1 MVSRRDGVS
10 YDLIIVGAG
19 PGGCMAARKAA
30 RDGLRVLIV
39 EKAKEAGTITRFCSR
54 LLRLGSGGFSSNK
67 PVTDIKMNRA
77 TCTVEIG
84 PPGEHIIHMNTLPDE
99 ASIPYAGEFAPVFN
113 ESWVAP
119 SGASFERDS
128 HGRDVDGF
136 VVDKEELLKGLLREA
151 AAAGCE
157 IRSGTKCI
165 EIEDTDDGVRLKV
178 KTYTGEETLRARR
191 AIVADGS
198 FSPLIEQLGFNEGRG
213 DGRGRIKFM
222 SFIFDRCDVPFKEN
236 RRLRC
241 TQPSLHSGF
250 LNFGPWPPGLWEI
263 SCSAPVANTVKLPDI
278 LKGFMTNSAFSH
290 WFGGATV
297 VGKQAC
303 NMDLR
308 RPVRDTA
315 RGNVICIGD
324 NAAYAETAI
333 KGALGCGYKAAEAT
347 TAALEGKDGNAQ
359 YIEYW
364 THAFNFFSPQYNKR
378 GRRLASIPSVL
389 DDNETDVL
397 YRWFKDSGIY
407 GLPADILP
415 DNRDRLSEELPGIAA
430 KFFGNETKSGG
441 AQAA

>member
-1 MVSRRDGVS
+1 VS

-30 RDGLRVLIV
+30 RDGLKVLIV
-39 EKAKEAGTITRFCSR
+39 EKAREAGTITRFCSR
-54 LLRLGSGGFSSNK
+54 LLRLGAGGFSSNK
-67 PVTDIKMNRA
+67 PVTDVKMNRA

-84 PPGEHIIHMNTLPDE
+84 PPGEHVIHMNTLPDD
-99 ASIPYAGEFAPVFN
+99 ADIPYSGEFSPVFN

-119 SGASFERDS
+119 TGASFERDE

-136 VVDKEELLKGLLREA
+136 VVDKEKLLQGLLREA
-151 AAAGCE
+151 AVAGCE

-165 EIEDTDDGVRLKV
+165 EIGDSDCGVQLKV
-178 KTYTGEETLRARR
+178 KSDSGVETLRAKR

-198 FSPLIEQLGFNEGRG
+198 FSQLIDQLGFNEGRG
-213 DGRGRIKFM
+213 AGRGRIKFM
-222 SFIFDRCDVPFKEN
+222 SFIFDRCNVPFKEN

-263 SCSAPVANTVKLPDI
+263 SCSAPVANPVKLPDI
-278 LKGFMTNSAFSH
+278 LTNFMTNSAFSH
-290 WFGGATV
+290 WFAGAKI

-308 RPVRDTA
+308 PPVRDAA

-347 TAALEGKDGNAQ
+347 MLALDGKDGNAQ

-364 THAFNFFSPQYNKR
+364 THAFNFFSPQYSKR
-378 GRRLASIPSVL
+378 GRRLAPIPSVL
-389 DDNETDVL
+389 KDDETDLL
-397 YRWFKDSGIY
+397 YRWFRENEIF

-430 KFFGNETKSGG
+430 KFFGDEKKSGG
-441 AQAA
+441 ARAA